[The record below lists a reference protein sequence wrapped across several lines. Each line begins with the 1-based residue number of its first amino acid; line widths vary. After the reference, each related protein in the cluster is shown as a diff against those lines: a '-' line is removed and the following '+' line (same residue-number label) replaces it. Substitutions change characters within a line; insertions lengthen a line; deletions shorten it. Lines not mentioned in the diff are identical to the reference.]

1 MNKPL
6 SRLLAGA
13 LAAALLMPGAALAAE
28 LPPDPLTPAALTPVS
43 LAPDSI
49 SSGALARAAQA
60 AQEQTQP
67 ALSAQARAQLLLD
80 PGIGAVSVQYAMMD
94 NGTLIES
101 GVAGVYSKREN
112 RLLTTENLY
121 GIGSTSKM
129 FTTAAM
135 LRLADQGKVDLDRPV
150 TDYIPEFT
158 MADERYRDITVRMLL
173 NHSSGLMGSTY
184 GNGFLFDDAD
194 TQAHD
199 TLLADLAGQTL
210 KADPGAFSVYCNDGF
225 TLAELVIERVSG
237 MSFTDFI
244 HQEITGPLGM
254 THTKTMQDEFD
265 RSAIVRTYNPA
276 APEQETPVDSVNI
289 IGTGGIY
296 ATAEDL
302 CRFAQVF
309 TGEADLLSE
318 AMREASFQPEYAGG
332 QWLEAENNVVGYGLG
347 WDCVDL
353 YPFHLYDIQAVTK
366 GGDTL
371 LMHNA
376 LIVLPEYRLSAAVS
390 TSGGSSAYCQM
401 LATSLLLDQLEEK
414 GVITERLSALD
425 SFTPAE
431 QTALDADMKQYEG
444 LYGDSTSLMR
454 LSMDDAGTLTLANAY
469 APAQTQTYLYCG
481 NGLFKHETGAL
492 ELRFVQQ
499 NGRTYL
505 TYRGYSAIPGLCDLV
520 SETYY
525 LEKLP
530 ENTITDE
537 MQAAWAAREGKAYVS
552 VTDKASS
559 QLFLSGLPALGIG
572 TVEGYLLSNPLT
584 DSSRADVAIQIPM
597 SGGRDTS
604 PFVFETVDGVEYVHY
619 TDGIY
624 MDYTAVPDI
633 YTGAHSHSTIQP
645 NGYIRWYN
653 LPAELDGKTM
663 TVQMPAGAGFV
674 LFDAMGQTVNQ
685 SAVTG
690 DTQVTLPGGGAIA
703 FCGQVGDR
711 FDLTI
716 S

>member
-1 MNKPL
+1 MNKHL

-13 LAAALLMPGAALAAE
+13 LAAALVLPGAAFAAE
-28 LPPDPLTPAALTPVS
+28 LPQTDLLVPAALSPVTP
-43 LAPDSI
+43 APDSH
-49 SSGALARAAQA
+49 SSDPLAR
-60 AQEQTQP
+60 
-67 ALSAQARAQLLLD
+67 SAQPTAQTAFTVDERVQLLLD
-80 PGIGAVSVQYAMMD
+80 ADAGITSIQYAMMD
-94 NGTLIES
+94 SGEIVES
-101 GVAGVYSKREN
+101 GVGGVYSKQEN
-112 RLLTTENLY
+112 RLLTTENLF

-135 LRLADQGKVDLDRPV
+135 MRLADQGKVDLDCPV

-158 MADERYRDITVRMLL
+158 MADERYQDITVRMLL

-199 TLLADLAGQTL
+199 TLLADLATQTL

-225 TLAELVIERVSG
+225 TLAEIVIERVSG

-254 THTKTMQDEFD
+254 AHTKTMQDDFD
-265 RSAIVRTYNPA
+265 RSSIVRTYNPY
-276 APEQETPVDSVNI
+276 APEQETPTDAVNI
-289 IGTGGIY
+289 IGTGGVY

-302 CRFAQVF
+302 CRFAQIF
-309 TGEADLLSE
+309 TGEADVLTDAS
-318 AMREASFQPEYAGG
+318 REATFHKEYADG
-332 QWLEAENNVVGYGLG
+332 QWLDVENNTVGYGLG
-347 WDCVDL
+347 WDSVDL
-353 YPFHLYDIQAVTK
+353 YPFNLYGIQAVTK

-371 LMHNA
+371 LMHNS
-376 LIVLPEYRLSAAVS
+376 LIVLPEYGLSAAVS
-390 TSGGSSAYCQM
+390 SSGGSSAYCQM

-414 GVITERLSALD
+414 GIITERLSALD

-454 LSMDDAGTLTLANAY
+454 LTMDDAGTLTLTNAY
-469 APAQTQTYLYCG
+469 APTQAQTYIYCG
-481 NGLFKHETGAL
+481 DGLFKHETGAL
-492 ELRFVQQ
+492 ELRFIEQ

-505 TYRGYSAIPGLCDLV
+505 TARGYSAIDGLCDVV

-530 ENTITDE
+530 ENAVTDE
-537 MQAAWAAREGKAYVS
+537 MQTAWAAREGKAYVS

-559 QLFLSGLPALGIG
+559 QLYMSGLPMLGIG
-572 TVEGYLLSNPLT
+572 TVDGYLLSNPLT
-584 DSSRADVAIQIPM
+584 SGSRADVAIQIPM
-597 SGGRDTS
+597 MGGRDTS
-604 PFVFETVDGVEYVHY
+604 PFVFETIDGAEYVHY
-619 TDGIY
+619 TDGLY
-624 MDYTAVPDI
+624 MDISAVPDI
-633 YTGAHSHSTIQP
+633 YTGTQSHLTIQP
-645 NGYIRWYN
+645 NGYNRWYN
-653 LPAELDGKTM
+653 LPEVLDGKTM
-663 TVQMPAGAGFV
+663 SIQGSESTGFV
-674 LFDAMGQTVNQ
+674 VFNAAGQTVNQ

-690 DTQVTLPGGGAIA
+690 DTQVILPGGGAIV
-703 FCGQVGDR
+703 FCGDAGDR
-711 FDLTI
+711 IDLTI